1 MSDVGIRARARRL
14 ATRALLRGVHFGSR
28 YRRLQLLYWIRDPW
42 DLDSERQ
49 RMRFREINRLIE
61 ENFGHVGR
69 ILEIGCG
76 EGHQSQEL
84 LGVCDELV
92 GTDVSAKAVRRA
104 RTRCPQATFLVG
116 DVFGGMTPQS
126 GRFDLVLAC
135 EVLYYVRD
143 VPGALARLS
152 ELGDACLV
160 SYYDRP
166 AEELDPV
173 VRAVAGANATR
184 VEDGAAGWT
193 VVSWGNRASPAA

>member
-1 MSDVGIRARARRL
+1 MSVTGIRAYARRVT
-14 ATRALLRGVHFGSR
+14 TRALLRGVHFGSR
-28 YRRLQLLYWIRDPW
+28 YRRLELLYWLRDPW

-49 RMRFREINRLIE
+49 HVRFREVNRLIE
-61 ENFGHVGR
+61 ESFGHVGR

-84 LGVCDELV
+84 LRVCDELV
-92 GTDVSAKAVRRA
+92 GTDVSAKAVARA
-104 RTRCPQATFLVG
+104 RARCPQATFVVG
-116 DVFGGMTPQS
+116 DVFGGTTLQS
-126 GRFDLVLAC
+126 ERFDVVLAC

-143 VPGALARLS
+143 VRAAVARLS

-173 VRAVAGANATR
+173 VRAVPGAIATR
-184 VEDGAAGWT
+184 VEDGGAGWT
-193 VVSWGNRASPAA
+193 VVAWRNRHAAI